1 MDVGNADIYNNMG
14 LIYKELG
21 QYDKAVEEFMK
32 TVFLDPNYA
41 KAYNNIG
48 VVCYIQKKY
57 RGAIQNYRKAIDINN
72 NNLDALNNLAIAY
85 TALNQMEKAKVVLK
99 QALKSDPEHPGTNYN
114 MAVIFRPRGIF
125 GRLFTITGASWCWG
139 RILI

>member
-1 MDVGNADIYNNMG
+1 MDVGNADIYKNMG
-14 LIYKELG
+14 LVYKELG

-85 TALNQMEKAKVVLK
+85 KALNQMEKAKVLLK
-99 QALKSDPEHPGTNYN
+99 QALKSDPEHPGTN
-114 MAVIFRPRGIF
+114 
-125 GRLFTITGASWCWG
+125 TIWQ
-139 RILI
+139 LL

>member
-48 VVCYIQKKY
+48 VVYYIQKNIEEPF
-57 RGAIQNYRKAIDINN
+57 RT
-72 NNLDALNNLAIAY
+72 IA
-85 TALNQMEKAKVVLK
+85 K
-99 QALKSDPEHPGTNYN
+99 
-114 MAVIFRPRGIF
+114 
-125 GRLFTITGASWCWG
+125 RLISTTIIWT
-139 RILI
+139 L